1 MKNRSQFFVYSF
13 AGLALC
19 AVMMVTLT
27 GCKTTKTSPAAADRG
42 GPPATRSTILAPGD
56 VVRLTFP
63 GAPENNQSQKIRP
76 DGKISLPMVGEV
88 VAAGRRPADLQ
99 SELTALY
106 KGQLV
111 NNEVVVTLESGAVAV
126 YISGAIRKPGKMVFD
141 RPTNLLEVIA
151 EAGGLTPQANTR
163 SIRIIRVVNGEHRS
177 QIIDLKPAL
186 SGAPARAFYVRPND
200 IIQIDEKFL
209 NF

>member
-1 MKNRSQFFVYSF
+1 MKNRSQFFVSSF
-13 AGLALC
+13 AGVALC
-19 AVMMVTLT
+19 AVVMMT
-27 GCKTTKTSPAAADRG
+27 GCKTTKTSTGSSGDRG
-42 GPPATRSTILAPGD
+42 SQPSTRSTILAPGD

>member
-1 MKNRSQFFVYSF
+1 
-13 AGLALC
+13 
-19 AVMMVTLT
+19 
-27 GCKTTKTSPAAADRG
+27 
-42 GPPATRSTILAPGD
+42 
-56 VVRLTFP
+56 VRLVFP

-111 NNEVVVTLESGAVAV
+111 NNEVVVTLESGAVPV

-151 EAGGLTPQANTR
+151 EAGGLTPQANPR
-163 SIRIIRVVNGEHRS
+163 AIRIIRVVNGEHRS
-177 QIIDLKPAL
+177 QIVDLKPAL
-186 SGAPARAFYVRPND
+186 SGAPSRAFYVRAND